1 MWACLA
7 AMAVAN
13 RDMTTAEIAYAAIG
27 EVNSVYLCLCVC
39 VCMCVFNCN
48 LLLYTSN
55 IFLSFLD

>member
-27 EVNSVYLCLCVC
+27 EVNTVYLLY
-39 VCMCVFNCN
+39 MCVYM
-48 LLLYTSN
+48 LP
-55 IFLSFLD
+55 

>member
-27 EVNSVYLCLCVC
+27 EVSNVYLSICLR
-39 VCMCVFNCN
+39 F
-48 LLLYTSN
+48 
-55 IFLSFLD
+55 FFP